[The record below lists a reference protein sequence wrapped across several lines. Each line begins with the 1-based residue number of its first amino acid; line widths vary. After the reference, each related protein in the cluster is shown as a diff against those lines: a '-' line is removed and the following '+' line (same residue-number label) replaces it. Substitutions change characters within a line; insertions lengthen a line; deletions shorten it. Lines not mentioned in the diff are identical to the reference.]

1 MTRRPDMT
9 RHIRSRRWAALAI
22 FVVAAI
28 VVAVWIGARSRQRES
43 RLPGPGVR
51 VVEKL
56 VKHRYINV
64 TRVNCAPA
72 RFSGG
77 WNYACDYYVKGDP
90 IANGVRLRV
99 NASGQILAAEGA
111 G

>member
-1 MTRRPDMT
+1 MTASLY
-9 RHIRSRRWAALAI
+9 RSRRRAALVI
-22 FVVAAI
+22 FLTAGILVGI
-28 VVAVWIGARSRQRES
+28 WISARSRDRES
-43 RLPGPGVR
+43 RLAGPGVQI
-51 VVEKL
+51 VETL

-64 TRVNCAPA
+64 TRVDCSPA

-77 WNYACDYYVKGDP
+77 WNYACDFYVKGDP